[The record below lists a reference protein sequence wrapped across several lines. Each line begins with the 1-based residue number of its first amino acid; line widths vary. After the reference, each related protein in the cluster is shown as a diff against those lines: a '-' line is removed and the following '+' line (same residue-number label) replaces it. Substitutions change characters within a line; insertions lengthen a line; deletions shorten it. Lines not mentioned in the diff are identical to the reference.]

1 MSSPAGVRGLL
12 HGAIGERAI
21 DLVEP
26 FNLQLAPRNGYH
38 FGSDFIS
45 RFEDG
50 GFTSDAAGGGGV
62 TNSFN
67 PTADTEQGIAY
78 VYAGNTG
85 TGRSAIRSW
94 SLDHIYHSTNW
105 RHRMSAKWRQYNTAT
120 AGEDYTTYVGL
131 LDSVT
136 ATPADGCYFYH
147 ARGGNI
153 LAVIRNGSSTISSV
167 DTGIAD
173 STTYRHFE
181 IDLDGTTS
189 ARFKIDGVTVSNYTG
204 GSVPTGSSKLMG
216 WSAGCIGVAGTAFT
230 RAILMDWFFANGRT
244 RANRAT

>member
-1 MSSPAGVRGLL
+1 MTFHARTSVAVDS
-12 HGAIGERAI
+12 I
-21 DLVEP
+21 DRTQ
-26 FNLQLAPRNGYH
+26 LQLAPRRSYA

-45 RFEDG
+45 RFDG
-50 GFTSDAAGGGGV
+50 DFTSDAAGGGGV
-62 TNSFN
+62 TQSFN

-105 RHRMSAKWRQYNTAT
+105 THRMSAKFRWYTTAT
-120 AGEDYTTYVGL
+120 AGEDYVVYVGM
-131 LDSVT
+131 LDVT
-136 ATPADGCYFYH
+136 TGTPADGCYFYH

-153 LAVIRNGSSTISSV
+153 FAVVRNGGATSSSV

-181 IDLDGTTS
+181 ITITGTTTVE
-189 ARFKIDGVTVSNYTG
+189 FKIDGVVVSTYSG
-204 GSVPTGSSKLMG
+204 GSVPTGGSKLMG

-230 RAILMDWFFANGRT
+230 RAILLDWFYANGYT
-244 RANRAT
+244 MSPRAT